1 MLLIFKENTMR
12 HLILVFF
19 IIGTVLIFLG
29 CQEESA
35 LAPELDQSNQVTNS
49 LAKPAPNLRGTIITY
64 FDVLNVPY
72 FWEGKIDIEG
82 YGEYGLIFETL
93 SGQKGY
99 SQAAPFEEYFIIYEL
114 ESDWADPENVF
125 LAGHD
130 EGVTTIA
137 NKPPEPSKFRM
148 NGEIEVANFPFEG
161 WLGRNVHMS
170 GIIEWANDGTPFPK
184 VAIGTFRIN

>member
-1 MLLIFKENTMR
+1 MR
-12 HLILVFF
+12 HLILVFLV
-19 IIGTVLIFLG
+19 IGSVMIFFG
-29 CQEESA
+29 CQEDSA
-35 LAPELDQSNQVTNS
+35 LAPVVNQSDQGSDFLT
-49 LAKPAPNLRGTIITY
+49 LAKKPAPNLRGTIKTD
-64 FDVLNVPY
+64 FHFLNAPY
-72 FWEGKIDIEG
+72 FWEGTIDIEG

-99 SQAAPFEEYFIIYEL
+99 SQAAPFEEYFTIYEL
-114 ESDWADPENVF
+114 EDPENVF

-137 NKPPEPSKFRM
+137 NKPPEDSKFRM